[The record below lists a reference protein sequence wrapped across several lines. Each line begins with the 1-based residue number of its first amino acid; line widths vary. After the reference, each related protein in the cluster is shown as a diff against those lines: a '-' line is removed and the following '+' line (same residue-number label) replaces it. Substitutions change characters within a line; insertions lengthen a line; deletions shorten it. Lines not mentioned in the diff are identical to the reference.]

1 MADPPIRYIQFLPA
15 IYQPG
20 GGAGDQAFLDT
31 YLGILQNL
39 LDRNQQV
46 QSETTTHTLNRR
58 GMADVIDVLP
68 QLFYPQLSFL
78 FPPGDE
84 AFIPPIQPTPPPS
97 PTYSAQIFDVLNDY
111 FGIANPADPNTWQDT
126 VSAEVTAWLDELLN
140 WQSTW
145 IGLACDNNWTLDSK
159 REIMATILP
168 VFRQRGTAA
177 GLQELLNTFITGD
190 IAVNDVVAAP
200 AMTVGRNTQLK
211 AAYASGDPVVGGVRP
226 FAFQVVLTVPTYDI
240 HSMPVL
246 AKVAA
251 IRALVDQE
259 KPAHTSYT
267 VDVRT
272 TITRL
277 GVNSVVGETFLLPTP
292 ADQ

>member
-1 MADPPIRYIQFLPA
+1 
-15 IYQPG
+15 
-20 GGAGDQAFLDT
+20 
-31 YLGILQNL
+31 
-39 LDRNQQV
+39 
-46 QSETTTHTLNRR
+46 
-58 GMADVIDVLP
+58 
-68 QLFYPQLSFL
+68 FL
-78 FPPGDE
+78 FPPDDE
-84 AFIPPIQPTPPPS
+84 AFIPPIQPNPPPS
-97 PTYSAQIFDVLNDY
+97 TTYSDELFDTLNDY
-111 FGIANPADPNTWQDT
+111 FGISNPTDQGSWQATVDAE
-126 VSAEVTAWLDELLN
+126 VSAWLSELLD

-145 IGLACDNNWTLDSK
+145 IGLANDNNWTLDSK

-177 GLQELLNTFITGD
+177 GLEELLNTFIKGD

-211 AAYASGDPVVGGVRP
+211 TAYASGDPVVGGVRP
-226 FAFQVVLTVPTYDI
+226 FAFQVVLTVPTYDLN
-240 HSMPVL
+240 SMPVL

-277 GVNSVVGETFLLPTP
+277 GVNSVVGETFILPTT
-292 ADQ
+292 ADL

>member
-15 IYQPG
+15 VYQPG
-20 GGAGDQAFLDT
+20 GGAGDQAFLDS
-31 YLGILQNL
+31 YLSILQNL
-39 LDRNQQV
+39 LDRNAPV
-46 QSETTTHTLNRR
+46 ENETTTKTVNRR

-84 AFIPPIQPTPPPS
+84 TFIPPLQPNPPPS
-97 PTYSAQIFDVLNDY
+97 TTYTDQLFDSLNDY
-111 FGIANPADPNTWQDT
+111 FGIANPTDQGTWQTTVDT
-126 VSAEVTAWLDELLN
+126 QVSAWLNELLD

-145 IGLACDNNWTLDSK
+145 ISLACDNNWTLDSK

-177 GLQELLNTFITGD
+177 GLEELLNTFITGD

-200 AMTVGRNTQLK
+200 AMTVGHNTQLK

-272 TITRL
+272 TITKL
-277 GVNSVVGETFLLPTP
+277 GVNSVVGETFLLPIP